1 MVRRRGQWRSAYEV
15 HSERS
20 AARSRWFTIPPNWM
34 SAARIARFVRSVPP
48 MPRRPAQGRPHPPRR
63 CHRGQ
68 RAKAW
73 RRHGE
78 GMAEAWRSHDAH
90 RAQLRAKPW
99 PAARPQHAHH
109 RRRRARR
116 HAKVHHWVAARPP
129 PPPDQAPATAPIFV
143 ESLRSRRS
151 GPLLTN
157 INKSRSPSRSKSRSP
172 QAAPLAVEPV
182 EDAKAVPDALRR
194 DPGER
199 RCPPTHCR

>member
-48 MPRRPAQGRPHPPRR
+48 MPGRAAQGRPHPPRR

-73 RRHGE
+73 RKAWRRHGDRMTRIE
-78 GMAEAWRSHDAH
+78 RNSVQNRGLPLGHSTRTIADGALVGTPKCTTGSLLD
-90 RAQLRAKPW
+90 LR
-99 PAARPQHAHH
+99 
-109 RRRRARR
+109 
-116 HAKVHHWVAARPP
+116 

-157 INKSRSPSRSKSRSP
+157 INKSRSPSRSRSRSP

-182 EDAKAVPDALRR
+182 EDAKAAPDALRR
-194 DPGER
+194 DLGER
-199 RCPPTHCR
+199 RCPPTHRR

>member
-48 MPRRPAQGRPHPPRR
+48 MPRRAAQGRPHPPRR

-73 RRHGE
+73 RRHGDRMTRIE
-78 GMAEAWRSHDAH
+78 RNSVQNRG
-90 RAQLRAKPW
+90 L
-99 PAARPQHAHH
+99 AARPQHAHH
-109 RRRRARR
+109 RRRRARG
-116 HAKVHHWVAARPP
+116 HAKVHHRVAARPP
-129 PPPDQAPATAPIFV
+129 PPPRPPNPIRPPADQAPATAPIFV

-157 INKSRSPSRSKSRSP
+157 INKSRSPARSRSRSP
-172 QAAPLAVEPV
+172 HAAGG
-182 EDAKAVPDALRR
+182 RR
-194 DPGER
+194 TR
-199 RCPPTHCR
+199 

>member
-1 MVRRRGQWRSAYEV
+1 MVHDSAQLDVRGSNRAICPIGTANARKSSARSTASTTPLPSRSAREG
-15 HSERS
+15 
-20 AARSRWFTIPPNWM
+20 M
-34 SAARIARFVRSVPP
+34 
-48 MPRRPAQGRPHPPRR
+48 
-63 CHRGQ
+63 
-68 RAKAW
+68 AK
-73 RRHGE
+73 

-109 RRRRARR
+109 RRRRVRG
-116 HAKVHHWVAARPP
+116 HAKMQHRIAARPP

-182 EDAKAVPDALRR
+182 EDAKAAPDALRR